1 MSRRLC
7 KMWDKYSLVRRI
19 YLGGQATFFKGGLR
33 GVGGQ
38 SPLSNLSILSRR
50 SLRAAICTELA
61 LVALTA
67 VRAEPNGGR
76 CGRTAFCAELS
87 LIWRTAF
94 AFPPLCVCPF
104 GFRYRHSHLHHQPGR
119 RLGRT
124 HDCALEL
131 NGAGLHF
138 VLQTAETLAFLVCH
152 VVKRRGL
159 VIAHSLPP
167 AP

>member
-38 SPLSNLSILSRR
+38 SPLSNLSILFRR
-50 SLRAAICTELA
+50 SLRAAIGTELT

-67 VRAEPNGGR
+67 VRAEPDGGR
-76 CGRTAFCAELS
+76 CGRTAFCTELS
-87 LIWRTAF
+87 FICCAAF
-94 AFPPLCVCPF
+94 AFPAFCVCPF
-104 GFRYRHSHLHHQPGR
+104 GLWDHHSHRHHQPGR

-124 HDCALEL
+124 HDRALEL

-138 VLQTAETLAFLVCH
+138 VLQTAEMLAFLVCH